1 MKIYKPKFWTK
12 NYHTF
17 LSIILLPISFFYQL
31 LIYLKKL
38 KTRERKFSI
47 PIICIGN
54 IYIGGTGKTPLAI
67 KLFKLFKEKKK
78 VVVIKKDYK
87 NQKDEIDLLKK
98 HSKVISCKKREYGII
113 ESVKKGFD
121 LVILDDGYQ
130 DFSIKKNINIVCF
143 NNEQKIGNGQTIPSG
158 PLRQRLSS
166 LNNCDIVM
174 INGKK
179 NYEFEEKLKIH
190 NKKLNFFYF
199 NYYPEKLDQL
209 KNRKLIAFAGIGN
222 PENFFSLLKSNR
234 LNIIKELSF
243 PDHYNYTQNDLN
255 SLVELEKK
263 YNAKLVT
270 TEKDFLRISKYNRGN
285 IAYVPITLKI
295 DKENEFTV
303 LVNKILK

>member
-1 MKIYKPKFWTK
+1 MKIYKPRFWTK

-38 KTRERKFSI
+38 KTRERRFSI

-67 KLFKLFKEKKK
+67 KLFKLFKENKK

-285 IAYVPITLKI
+285 ITYVPITLKI
-295 DKENEFTV
+295 DKENEFTD

>member
-1 MKIYKPKFWTK
+1 
-12 NYHTF
+12 
-17 LSIILLPISFFYQL
+17 
-31 LIYLKKL
+31 
-38 KTRERKFSI
+38 
-47 PIICIGN
+47 
-54 IYIGGTGKTPLAI
+54 
-67 KLFKLFKEKKK
+67 
-78 VVVIKKDYK
+78 
-87 NQKDEIDLLKK
+87 
-98 HSKVISCKKREYGII
+98 
-113 ESVKKGFD
+113 
-121 LVILDDGYQ
+121 
-130 DFSIKKNINIVCF
+130 
-143 NNEQKIGNGQTIPSG
+143 
-158 PLRQRLSS
+158 
-166 LNNCDIVM
+166 M

>member
-67 KLFKLFKEKKK
+67 KLFKLFKENKK

>member
-17 LSIILLPISFFYQL
+17 LSIILLPISFFYQI

-67 KLFKLFKEKKK
+67 KLFKLFKENKK

-199 NYYPEKLDQL
+199 NYYLEKLDQL

>member
-38 KTRERKFSI
+38 KTRERRFSI

-78 VVVIKKDYK
+78 VVGIKKDYK

-98 HSKVISCKKREYGII
+98 HTKVISCKKREYGII

-199 NYYPEKLDQL
+199 NYFPEKLDQL

-222 PENFFSLLKSNR
+222 PENFFSILKLNR

-243 PDHYNYTQNDLN
+243 PDHYNYTQNDLD

-285 IAYVPITLKI
+285 ITYVPITLKI
-295 DKENEFTV
+295 DNENEFTD
-303 LVNKILK
+303 LVDKILK